1 MSEKK
6 PQASCHVYAS
16 LFILVSTK
24 NKQKQKPLTIQFHK
38 SVCVCVSALEKKKP
52 EYIRTISYAVM
63 HTVYIVYGWMTNHSI
78 IMEAIVKSIG
88 IWGWSLIV
96 YITQERKM
104 CLLLETKSGEEKKCS
119 QKPGDGCK
127 VDFINGENGDYYIDS

>member
-1 MSEKK
+1 
-6 PQASCHVYAS
+6 
-16 LFILVSTK
+16 
-24 NKQKQKPLTIQFHK
+24 
-38 SVCVCVSALEKKKP
+38 
-52 EYIRTISYAVM
+52 M

-104 CLLLETKSGEEKKCS
+104 CLLLETKSGEEEKGS